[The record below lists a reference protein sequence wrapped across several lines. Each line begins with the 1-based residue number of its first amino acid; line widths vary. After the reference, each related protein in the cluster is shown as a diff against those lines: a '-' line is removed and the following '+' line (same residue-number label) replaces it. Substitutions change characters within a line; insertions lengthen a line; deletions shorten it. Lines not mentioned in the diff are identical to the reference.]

1 MNALGH
7 VVARFAIATSLLAST
22 YWVMYGPNGLPWIIS
37 TGLHIYA
44 ILALGVTARLIYQTG
59 SRAFTTIRN

>member
-1 MNALGH
+1 
-7 VVARFAIATSLLAST
+7 
-22 YWVMYGPNGLPWIIS
+22 MYGPNGLPWIIS